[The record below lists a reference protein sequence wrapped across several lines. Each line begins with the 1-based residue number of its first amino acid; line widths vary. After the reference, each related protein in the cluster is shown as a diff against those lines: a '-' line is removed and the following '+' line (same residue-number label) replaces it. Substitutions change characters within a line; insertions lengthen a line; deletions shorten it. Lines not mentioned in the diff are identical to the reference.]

1 MNGRGLKRVF
11 WILGIVL
18 FAVGMIGWYDRFAN
32 GHRNANYGSFVT
44 WGLWVAAYVFFMGLS
59 AGSFLISSLAYVFRV
74 KRFENVARLAVFTAV
89 VTLLLGLL
97 SISVD
102 LGHMG
107 RAYRVLLHPNF
118 SSPMAWMIWAYLV
131 YFVLLMTQ
139 FWLLIRADLA
149 RAASNG
155 GFRAALCGILTL
167 GVRDTSAERAERDL
181 RKARV
186 IAGIGLPV
194 ALMFP
199 AGVGALFGVV
209 AAQPAWNSGLFP
221 VLFILSAVA
230 SGAALL
236 TVTATVFQDGWRRN
250 RETVV
255 ALGCVVLVALLLVV
269 LCEMSEFLVGL
280 YGGVPGHVHALG
292 LVLSGP
298 YWWVFWVWQ
307 LALGA
312 VVPIL
317 LLSLPTRKDPRWV
330 SLSGLLVAVGF
341 VGVRLNIVIPSLAGE
356 ELRGLSEAV
365 VSARLQTSYFPSSTE
380 WLLMAGVVGLGL
392 LLFGVGETL
401 LPKSSDE
408 LSHAAEV

>member
-11 WILGIVL
+11 WLLGIVL
-18 FAVGMIGWYDRFAN
+18 FAVGLVGWYDRFAN

-59 AGSFLISSLAYVFRV
+59 AGSFLISSLVYVFRV
-74 KRFENVARLAVFTAV
+74 KRFEKVARLAVFTAV
-89 VTLLLGLL
+89 VTLLLGML

-107 RAYRVLLHPNF
+107 RAYRVLIHPNF

-149 RAASNG
+149 RGATNG
-155 GFRAALCGILTL
+155 GLRAAVCGMLTL
-167 GVRDTSAERAERDL
+167 RARDTSAESAERDL

-186 IAGIGLPV
+186 LAGIGLPV

-209 AAQPAWNSGLFP
+209 AAQPAWHSGLFP

-236 TVTATVFQDGWRRN
+236 TVTATVFQGGWRRN
-250 RETVV
+250 SETVV
-255 ALGCVVLVALLLVV
+255 ALGRVVLVALALVV
-269 LCEMSEFLVGL
+269 LCEASEFLVGL

-312 VVPIL
+312 VIPIL
-317 LLSLPTRKDPRWV
+317 LLSLPTRNDPRMV
-330 SLSGLLVAVGF
+330 SLAGLLVAVGF

-356 ELRGLSEAV
+356 ELRGLSEAF
-365 VSARLQTSYFPSSTE
+365 VSGRLQTSYFPSSTE

-401 LPKSSDE
+401 LPESSDD
-408 LSHAAEV
+408 LSTAAEA

>member
-1 MNGRGLKRVF
+1 
-11 WILGIVL
+11 
-18 FAVGMIGWYDRFAN
+18 
-32 GHRNANYGSFVT
+32 ANYGSFVT

-59 AGSFLISSLAYVFRV
+59 AGSFLISSLVYVFRV
-74 KRFENVARLAVFTAV
+74 KRFEKVARLAVFTAV
-89 VTLLLGLL
+89 VTLLLGML

-107 RAYRVLLHPNF
+107 RAYRVLIHPNF

-149 RAASNG
+149 RGATNG
-155 GFRAALCGILTL
+155 GLRAAVCGMLTL
-167 GVRDTSAERAERDL
+167 RARDTSAESAERDL

-186 IAGIGLPV
+186 LAGIGLPV

-209 AAQPAWNSGLFP
+209 AAQPAWHSGLFP

-236 TVTATVFQDGWRRN
+236 TVTATVFQGGWRRN
-250 RETVV
+250 SETVV
-255 ALGCVVLVALLLVV
+255 ALGRVVLVALALVV
-269 LCEMSEFLVGL
+269 LCEASEFLVGL

-312 VVPIL
+312 VIPIL
-317 LLSLPTRKDPRWV
+317 LLSLPTRNDPRMV
-330 SLSGLLVAVGF
+330 SLAGLLVAVGF

-356 ELRGLSEAV
+356 ELRGLSEAF
-365 VSARLQTSYFPSSTE
+365 VSGRLQTSYFPSSTE

-401 LPKSSDE
+401 LPESSDD
-408 LSHAAEV
+408 LSTAAEA